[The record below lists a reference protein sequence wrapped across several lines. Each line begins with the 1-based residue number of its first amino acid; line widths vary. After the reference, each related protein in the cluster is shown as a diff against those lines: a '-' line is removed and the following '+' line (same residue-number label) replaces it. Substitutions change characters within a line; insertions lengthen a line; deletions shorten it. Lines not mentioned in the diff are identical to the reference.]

1 MRPVPGWT
9 LITAGTAPIL
19 LVGGWTVAAL
29 LLGSGYDPATDT
41 ISVLASVGEPYR
53 WLMTAAI
60 AGLGVCHVATAVG
73 LRAAPLVGRIALA
86 GAGGSAIVLA
96 LTPEPHDGAS
106 FQHGTVV
113 AVGFS
118 LMALWPALAAR
129 RGPAAPWVLRP
140 RTVLLVT
147 LLVLAGAA
155 WFLLEL
161 RDHGLVGVAE
171 RALCAIQSLWPLVV
185 VASCRRR
192 LAAGL
197 VEWRGV
203 LGERVG
209 HASAPPD
216 EGRIRT

>member
-9 LITAGTAPIL
+9 VITAGTAPVL

-41 ISVLASVGEPYR
+41 ISTLASVGEPYR

-86 GAGGSAIVLA
+86 GAGVSAIVLA
-96 LTPEPHDGAS
+96 LSPEPHGGVS
-106 FQHGTVV
+106 LQHGTVV
-113 AVGFS
+113 AVGFA
-118 LMALWPALAAR
+118 LMAVWPPLAAR

-140 RTVLLVT
+140 RVVLVVT

-155 WFLLEL
+155 WFLVEL
-161 RDHGLVGVAE
+161 RGHGLAGVAE
-171 RALCAIQSLWPLVV
+171 RALCAVQTLWPLVV
-185 VASCRRR
+185 VASCRHR
-192 LAAGL
+192 LAARLYGTTRPVPPRLGRLLAGAAVDGL
-197 VEWRGV
+197 
-203 LGERVG
+203 
-209 HASAPPD
+209 A
-216 EGRIRT
+216 